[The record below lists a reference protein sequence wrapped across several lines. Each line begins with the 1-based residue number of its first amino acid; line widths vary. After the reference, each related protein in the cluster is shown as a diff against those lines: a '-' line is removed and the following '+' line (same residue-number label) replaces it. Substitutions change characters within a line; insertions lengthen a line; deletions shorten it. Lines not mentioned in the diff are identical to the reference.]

1 MLESQTTISE
11 AVQLSWPREARR
23 GFLNTA
29 TVGLPPRAGLQALQ
43 AHIAQWQ
50 DGQLIAPS
58 VDADVDRCR
67 AAFGRLV
74 GVSGDDVAV
83 AGAVSSFVGLV
94 AASLPSNARVLV
106 ADGDFT
112 SVLFP
117 FLEQQRRGVQVHSV
131 ALEEIV
137 DAVDAQTDIVAV
149 SAAQSSDGRLIDLD
163 ALAAAARHHG
173 ADVLLDATQAA
184 GWMEIDASRF
194 TYVVAGAYKWLL
206 CPRGAAFLTVGEE
219 AAQRLIAQHANW
231 YAGHDRWD
239 SIYGAPLR
247 LARGARRL
255 DVSPAWASWCGGA
268 PALELLADLGPAA
281 IGAHNVE
288 LANQLRRELGLPESA
303 SAIVSV
309 AAPGAADR
317 LGAAGVRIAT
327 RAGNARVSF
336 HLYND
341 EDDVDLALAALRG

>member
-1 MLESQTTISE
+1 MLESQTTITD
-11 AVQLSWPREARR
+11 AVRLSWPQEARR

-29 TVGLPPRAGLQALQ
+29 TVGLPPRAGLEALH

-50 DGQLIAPS
+50 DGQLIAS
-58 VDADVDRCR
+58 TVDPEVDRCR

-74 GVSGDDVAV
+74 GVSGEDVAV
-83 AGAVSSFVGLV
+83 AGAASSFVGLV
-94 AASLPSNARVLV
+94 AASLASNARVLV

-112 SVLFP
+112 SILFP
-117 FLEQQRRGVQVHSV
+117 FLEQRRRGVQVRSV
-131 ALEEIV
+131 ALDEIV
-137 DAVDAQTDIVAV
+137 DAIDGRTDIVAV
-149 SAAQSSDGRLIDLD
+149 SAAQSSDGRVIDLE

-173 ADVLLDATQAA
+173 ADVLLDTTQAA
-184 GWMEIDASRF
+184 GWMEIDASQF
-194 TYVVAGAYKWLL
+194 TYVVASAYKWLL
-206 CPRGAAFLTVGEE
+206 CPRGAAFLAVDQET
-219 AAQRLIAQHANW
+219 AQRLIAHHANW
-231 YAGHDRWD
+231 YAGLDRWE
-239 SIYGAPLR
+239 SIYGSPLR
-247 LARGARRL
+247 LASGARRL
-255 DVSPAWASWCGGA
+255 DVSPAWASFAGGA
-268 PALELLADLGPAA
+268 PGLELLADLGPAV

-288 LANQLRRELGLPESA
+288 LANRLRRELGLPESA

-317 LGAAGVRIAT
+317 LAAAGVRIAT